1 MCAARKDYFIKK
13 VYLFYLYP
21 RVECRARCVGPMR
34 LCVGS
39 AEQRVSRVPRHQTR
53 YSIDESGVAVC
64 EVCRHA
70 NNLEPLLQHLQTR

>member
-1 MCAARKDYFIKK
+1 MCALRVKTKTSVLI
-13 VYLFYLYP
+13 LPLC